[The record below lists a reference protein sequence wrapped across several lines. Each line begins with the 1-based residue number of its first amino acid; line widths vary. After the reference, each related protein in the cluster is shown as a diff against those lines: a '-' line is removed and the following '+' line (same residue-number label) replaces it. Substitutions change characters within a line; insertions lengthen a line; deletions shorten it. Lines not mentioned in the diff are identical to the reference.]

1 MARLSWGEDRGVVYV
16 EFLLAFLPLFL
27 IFLALC
33 QIALLI
39 AGKLV
44 VEHAAF
50 VGARSAIVVLDDDPK
65 YYGGTARGVLSEAAP
80 GKERDEAKAMLSQSL
95 VSFASSSESK
105 KRLQPQQGA
114 RMQAIREAALRPLRA
129 FAPRAPAVLR
139 AGAAN
144 VAEALA
150 TGADDGGAF
159 GRLYVDAAAVVTLH
173 GAAGDRGMAAE
184 PVAHD
189 APVTVRVTYLQLCG
203 VPVVRG
209 MICRSLQSLLAPTSN
224 VGPFGAENALR
235 RRLSLAALP
244 ELLEGAADPSAR
256 FMVFEAETTLPNQGA
271 LYAYPEEEH
280 ASASAQ

>member
-1 MARLSWGEDRGVVYV
+1 MARVSWGDERGVVYV

-50 VGARSAIVVLDDDPK
+50 TGARSAIVVLDDDPK
-65 YYGGTARGVLSEAAP
+65 YYGGTARGVLSES
-80 GKERDEAKAMLSQSL
+80 G
-95 VSFASSSESK
+95 

-114 RMQAIREAALRPLRA
+114 RMQAIREATMRPLRA
-129 FAPRAPAVLR
+129 FAPRASAVLR

-150 TGADDGGAF
+150 TRADDGGAF
-159 GRLYVDAAAVVTLH
+159 GRVYVDAAAVVTVH
-173 GAAGDRGMAAE
+173 GAAGDQELAAE
-184 PVAHD
+184 PIAHD
-189 APVTVRVTYLQLCG
+189 APVTIRVTYLQLCG

-209 MICRSLQSLLAPTSN
+209 MICRSLQSLLAAASK
-224 VGPFGAENALR
+224 VGPFGVENALR
-235 RRLSLAALP
+235 RRLALAALP

-271 LYAYPEEEH
+271 LYAYPQEEH